1 MSRKK
6 TLHVY
11 SNCHSTRSPRRIL
24 KFLMISSHR
33 DRSYYNTSSLSPSP
47 TLKAHFF
54 LDKKKKKNLAL
65 SFTFS
70 ASKHTTSRERK
81 VLKMWTHPYRK
92 NDVEVGARPLYPMM
106 LESPQLR
113 WAFIRK
119 VYSILA
125 FQLLLTIAVAA
136 VVVSVR
142 PIAVFFSTTVA
153 GLGVYILLI
162 LMPLFSK
169 FLKPIPCFKF
179 ITVRW

>member
-1 MSRKK
+1 
-6 TLHVY
+6 
-11 SNCHSTRSPRRIL
+11 
-24 KFLMISSHR
+24 MISFHR
-33 DRSYYNTSSLSPSP
+33 DRSYYYTSSLPSLSH
-47 TLKAHFF
+47 TQSSF
-54 LDKKKKKNLAL
+54 LPWQKKKKLAL

-179 ITVRW
+179 ITVRRRI

>member
-1 MSRKK
+1 MSRNK
-6 TLHVY
+6 
-11 SNCHSTRSPRRIL
+11 HSTYTLSFHAKSATYLEVSHDLVSPKPL
-24 KFLMISSHR
+24 LLLHLFPSLPLPHSKLISSL
-33 DRSYYNTSSLSPSP
+33 T
-47 TLKAHFF
+47 
-54 LDKKKKKNLAL
+54 KKKKKLAL

-70 ASKHTTSRERK
+70 ASKHTSSRERK

>member
-1 MSRKK
+1 
-6 TLHVY
+6 
-11 SNCHSTRSPRRIL
+11 
-24 KFLMISSHR
+24 MISSHR
-33 DRSYYNTSSLSPSP
+33 NRSYYYTSSLPSLSH
-47 TLKAHFF
+47 TQSSF
-54 LDKKKKKNLAL
+54 LPWQKKKKKLAL

-179 ITVRW
+179 ITVRWWI

>member
-1 MSRKK
+1 
-6 TLHVY
+6 
-11 SNCHSTRSPRRIL
+11 
-24 KFLMISSHR
+24 MISSHR
-33 DRSYYNTSSLSPSP
+33 NRSYYYTSSPPSLSHTQSS
-47 TLKAHFF
+47 F
-54 LDKKKKKNLAL
+54 LPWQKKKKKLAL

-70 ASKHTTSRERK
+70 ASKHTSSRERK

-179 ITVRW
+179 ITVRWWI

>member
-1 MSRKK
+1 VSRKK

-33 DRSYYNTSSLSPSP
+33 NRSYYYTSSLSPSP

-54 LDKKKKKNLAL
+54 LDKKKKKKLAL

-169 FLKPIPCFKF
+169 FLKPIPCCKF